1 MTLQCAVPAIQR
13 TNCEPF
19 YLGIVASG
27 LDPRHVNL
35 MDNPVERMDAAR
47 AKLMAIHALEESPS
61 GAPRLTPLGSALN
74 RLPVDLEMGKAIVAA
89 AEDGLR
95 CSQSVAVIACMAQ
108 VCTTMP
114 LFSGSFDA
122 QKAAAQYFR
131 AASGDHETLLNV
143 FEVWVDN
150 GKQERWC
157 EHHSVRHSTL
167 KAASKLLHRVH
178 DTMRACG
185 LPVHA
190 SDRDDPTRSRR
201 IVLALLTGLMDNL
214 CVASNPERAG
224 DGFQLV
230 SAFELNPTLV
240 HLHPSCVIQKADAV
254 GMMVYQTRVLSVSN
268 RHLVRC
274 VTVVAEEEVLE
285 VQHKYLSRPDFERY
299 SAALADMQHVVVNV
313 DVSFNG
319 RHEVSACIE
328 NIKGIR
334 MQFPLANVKGHFVSG
349 AVKGTI
355 TMSCPSTERD
365 ALERA
370 VAAAIETARDK
381 KVAIAG
387 VTDVDKWITRSG
399 ALLPAM
405 VAVRDQLR
413 TEFQLPRLR
422 IEGNLAAGTV
432 SVVAIRVALPAVVR
446 RAQVLM
452 GVVVA
457 AAAGGGGG
465 AGGSRVAGIRLLST
479 MAERLAALRQD
490 ATAVS
495 IALQFGRDTPGS
507 LALVAHHVTWAT
519 NCWVYGGF
527 LRDCV
532 VGGISHSEMDLDV
545 AVPST
550 TSLQGAAT
558 ALMQW
563 AAGVGLA
570 VQRQV
575 QLGPDVLSMFF
586 TALDRSCEVQ
596 VSRVCRGHPS
606 RVWSR
611 CRAQWLL

>member
-1 MTLQCAVPAIQR
+1 
-13 TNCEPF
+13 
-19 YLGIVASG
+19 
-27 LDPRHVNL
+27 
-35 MDNPVERMDAAR
+35 
-47 AKLMAIHALEESPS
+47 
-61 GAPRLTPLGSALN
+61 
-74 RLPVDLEMGKAIVAA
+74 
-89 AEDGLR
+89 
-95 CSQSVAVIACMAQ
+95 
-108 VCTTMP
+108 
-114 LFSGSFDA
+114 
-122 QKAAAQYFR
+122 
-131 AASGDHETLLNV
+131 
-143 FEVWVDN
+143 
-150 GKQERWC
+150 
-157 EHHSVRHSTL
+157 
-167 KAASKLLHRVH
+167 
-178 DTMRACG
+178 
-185 LPVHA
+185 
-190 SDRDDPTRSRR
+190 
-201 IVLALLTGLMDNL
+201 MDNL

-413 TEFQLPRLR
+413 TEFQLPRLQ
-422 IEGNLAAGTV
+422 IEGDLAAGMV
-432 SVVAIRVALPAVVR
+432 SVIAIRVALPAVVR

-452 GVVVA
+452 GVSDGSFVGA
-457 AAAGGGGG
+457 GGRSGGGGG
-465 AGGSRVAGIRLLST
+465 GVGGSRVKGTRLSST
-479 MAERLAALRQD
+479 MAARLAALRQD
-490 ATAVS
+490 ATAAS
-495 IALQFGRDTPGS
+495 IAQQFGRGDAGS

-550 TSLQGAAT
+550 TSLQGAAM
-558 ALMQW
+558 ALIQW
-563 AAGVGLA
+563 AAGVGLVIRRNVPNKGA
-570 VQRQV
+570 PVLDVDLISLDQRSV
-575 QLGPDVLSMFF
+575 VKVSHVW
-586 TALDRSCEVQ
+586 LD
-596 VSRVCRGHPS
+596 HPS
-606 RVWSR
+606 RV
-611 CRAQWLL
+611 